1 MHLDPDV
8 DVVAVRL
15 NVPMTLDFGPVNT
28 APRSAIGCSLEGVF
42 AGRLPQ
48 FGKWMERCKNE
59 AGRQAYKLMYC
70 ITSALLRIP
79 KMSQNHGESLCCEAV
94 IFFSVLLVTVL
105 MSDGRSHW
113 LKGYLLMLAYIF
125 IGVSWPD
132 INFNSSSRAVGS
144 IKLKELE
151 GATQLANHEWCCA
164 SRLL

>member
-1 MHLDPDV
+1 MWT
-8 DVVAVRL
+8 VVAVRL

-28 APRSAIGCSLEGVF
+28 APRSVMVFPVAAWKDCLREDWLNLGSHGWKGVRP
-42 AGRLPQ
+42 G
-48 FGKWMERCKNE
+48 
-59 AGRQAYKLMYC
+59 QAYKFIHC
-70 ITSALLRIP
+70 ITGALSHIP
-79 KMSQNHGESLCCEAV
+79 KMFENHGRSLCCEAV

-132 INFNSSSRAVGS
+132 INFNSSSRAVAS

-151 GATQLANHEWCCA
+151 GKSAGKSE
-164 SRLL
+164 R